1 MATLDRVNAK
11 DFDRAGDPD
20 ADTDGT
26 AADAVGTGTTDAA
39 ARPPHARDHLDLRA
53 DPVELTAALIDIPS
67 VSRDEARIADAV
79 EAALRDVAA
88 TVPEGMPAVTV
99 ERIGDNVVAR
109 THRGLPQR
117 AILAGHLD
125 TVPIADNVPSTRGV
139 DAEGRDTIFGC
150 GAVDM
155 KSGDACYLHAFATL
169 AGSPALKRD
178 LTLIMYACEEIAGEF
193 NGLGHLA
200 DSHPHLLEG
209 DVALLGEPSGNVIEA
224 GCQGSIRVKVT
235 AHGTRAHSARAWLGD
250 NAAHRLTGVLS
261 RVAAYSA
268 GTARIDGLTY
278 REGMQVV
285 HIQSGVAT
293 NTVPDEAWAY
303 VNYRF
308 APHRDTDE
316 AIAHLMGVLAIDDP
330 LVDVEIE
337 DVSPGAAPGLD
348 RAAAAELVAIAGGVA
363 KPKYGW
369 TDVSRFAA
377 LGIPAVNFG
386 PGDPAYCHKRDEQ
399 IPVDMITE
407 LSDDLLRYLT
417 TAPADDGR
425 NATAPA
431 SS

>member
-1 MATLDRVNAK
+1 MATLGRVNAK
-11 DFDRAGDPD
+11 DFD
-20 ADTDGT
+20 
-26 AADAVGTGTTDAA
+26 AVDAA
-39 ARPPHARDHLDLRA
+39 FTAHADGAGPGEPGETTRDVLDLRA

-88 TVPEGMPAVTV
+88 DIPGELPEVTV
-99 ERIGDNVVAR
+99 ERIGDNIVAR

-117 AILAGHLD
+117 VILAGHLD
-125 TVPIADNVPSTRGV
+125 TVPIADNVPSTRGL

-169 AGSPALKRD
+169 ADSRELQRD
-178 LTLIMYACEEIAGEF
+178 LTLVMYACEEIAGEF

-200 DSHPHLLEG
+200 ESHPGLLAG

-224 GCQGSIRVKVT
+224 GCQGSIRVKVI
-235 AHGTRAHSARAWLGD
+235 ARGTRAHSARAWLGD
-250 NAAHRLTGVLS
+250 NAAHRLTGVLA

-268 GTARIDGLTY
+268 GTAEIDGLTY

-285 HIQSGVAT
+285 HLHSGVAT

-303 VNYRF
+303 VNFRF
-308 APHRDTDE
+308 APDRGTDD
-316 AIAHLMGVLAIDDP
+316 AMAHLMEVLAIDDP
-330 LVDVEIE
+330 LIEVEVE
-337 DVSPGAAPGLD
+337 DISPGALPGLD
-348 RAAAAELVAIAGGVA
+348 RAAAAELVAVAGGTA

-377 LGIPAVNFG
+377 LGMPAVNFG

-399 IPVDMITE
+399 IPVEMITR
-407 LSDDLLRYLT
+407 LSRDLLRYLT
-417 TAPADDGR
+417 TAPA
-425 NATAPA
+425 TTTA

>member
-1 MATLDRVNAK
+1 MATLGLVNAR
-11 DFDRAGDPD
+11 FPDP
-20 ADTDGT
+20 ADD
-26 AADAVGTGTTDAA
+26 
-39 ARPPHARDHLDLRA
+39 PRDVLDLLA
-53 DPVELTAALIDIPS
+53 DPVDLTAALIDVPS
-67 VSRDEARIADAV
+67 VSRDEARLADAV
-79 EAALRDVAA
+79 EAALRGVAKQI
-88 TVPEGMPAVTV
+88 PESQPAVTV
-99 ERIGDNVVAR
+99 ERIGDNIVAR

-117 AILAGHLD
+117 VILAGHLD
-125 TVPIADNVPSTRGV
+125 TVPIADNVPSTRGR
-139 DAEGRDTIFGC
+139 DAQGRDTLFGC

-169 AGSPALKRD
+169 AGSEELQRD

-200 DSHPHLLEG
+200 ESHPELLSG

-235 AHGTRAHSARAWLGD
+235 ARGTRAHSARAWLGD

-268 GTARIDGLTY
+268 GTADIDGLTY

-285 HIQSGVAT
+285 HLEAGVAT

-303 VNYRF
+303 VNFRF
-308 APHRDTDE
+308 APDRTTDDAME
-316 AIAHLMGVLAIDDP
+316 HFMGVLAIDDP
-330 LVDVEIE
+330 LIEVEVD
-337 DVSPGAAPGLD
+337 DVSPGALPGLD
-348 RAAAAELVAIAGGVA
+348 RPAAAELVAVAGGEA

-377 LGIPAVNFG
+377 LGMPAVNFG

-399 IPVDMITE
+399 IPVEMITR
-407 LSDDLLRYLT
+407 LSGDLLRYLT
-417 TAPADDGR
+417 TAPA
-425 NATAPA
+425 